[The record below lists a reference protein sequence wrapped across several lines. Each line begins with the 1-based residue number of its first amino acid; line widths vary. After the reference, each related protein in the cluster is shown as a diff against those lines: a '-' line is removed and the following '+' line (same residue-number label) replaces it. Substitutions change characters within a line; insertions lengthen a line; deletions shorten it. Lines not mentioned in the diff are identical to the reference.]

1 MESSKET
8 DLITARLPRP
18 DTMKLQ
24 AAADRSGVTLN
35 EFIVQA
41 ALEKADT
48 LLDPERTI
56 YFSQND
62 AAMLIKMLDNPRKPN
77 AAMMKAYKRFKE
89 MKNGSAGHTIEP
101 AAQPEEL

>member
-1 MESSKET
+1 MHSSKNT
-8 DLITARLPRP
+8 DPITTHLPDF

-24 AAADRSGVTLN
+24 AAADRSGVTLH
-35 EFIVQA
+35 EFIIQA
-41 ALEKADT
+41 ALEKADI

-77 AAMMKAYKRFKE
+77 AALMKAYKRFKE
-89 MKNGSAGHTIEP
+89 MKNGAPGHTTEP
-101 AAQPEEL
+101 DAQPEQL